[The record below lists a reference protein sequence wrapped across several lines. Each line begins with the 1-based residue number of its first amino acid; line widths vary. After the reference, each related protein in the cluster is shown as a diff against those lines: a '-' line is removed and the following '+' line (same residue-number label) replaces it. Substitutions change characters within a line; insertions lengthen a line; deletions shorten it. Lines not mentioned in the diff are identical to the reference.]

1 MARSRSMTNRAMTS
15 KADKPK
21 SGSGKQKAAFSN
33 EDDKLP
39 PARAAAQAER
49 EARLRQ
55 LVTGSLIDKIKK

>member
-1 MARSRSMTNRAMTS
+1 MTNPKMAQKSSRPTS
-15 KADKPK
+15 API
-21 SGSGKQKAAFSN
+21 KQKAALSH